1 MAASEQ
7 PWYSLS
13 FVQGCSDGI
22 QHISERSKFK
32 SNCCKNGNYNKLF
45 GCQGGVDY
53 CGIAR
58 FILQLSSSK
67 NEGGYVSLCQNS
79 FAFMLPT
86 TVAPVKCTL
95 VTMVALGSFFSCF
108 NTSLSL
114 NDNIFIRCCCRALLC
129 TCKPG
134 KSDMFSAKVKTKV

>member
-1 MAASEQ
+1 MEQ
-7 PWYSLS
+7 PQFRWSFFPMEHSTSLKEAS
-13 FVQGCSDGI
+13 TKIIVAKTVIIIIWLPGKRVDHCGLA
-22 QHISERSKFK
+22 K
-32 SNCCKNGNYNKLF
+32 S
-45 GCQGGVDY
+45 
-53 CGIAR
+53 
-58 FILQLSSSK
+58 ILRLSSSK
-67 NEGGYVSLCQNS
+67 NEGGCVRLCQNS
-79 FAFMLPT
+79 VAFMLPT